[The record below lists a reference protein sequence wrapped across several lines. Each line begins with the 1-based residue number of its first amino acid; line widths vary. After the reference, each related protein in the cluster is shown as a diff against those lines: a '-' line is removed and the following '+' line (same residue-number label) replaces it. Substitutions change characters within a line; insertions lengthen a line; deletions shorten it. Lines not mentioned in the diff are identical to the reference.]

1 MTIRAA
7 LSAGITATVLAVAAS
22 IASAKDTY
30 PPLDVLLSTTTTTIG
45 QSFEYPDG
53 QAKITAAIVTMQ
65 PGQKTG
71 WHKHDAPLF
80 AYILEGEIT
89 VDYGPDGPKTYKTGD
104 SFVQAFE
111 SEHNGQNT
119 GDGITRILAVFA
131 GAEGTPNTVS
141 EKN

>member
-1 MTIRAA
+1 MRFQAA
-7 LSAGITATVLAVAAS
+7 LHVGITLSVVAFAATTAT
-22 IASAKDTY
+22 AKDTY

-45 QSFEYPDG
+45 QPFEYPEG
-53 QAKITAAIVTMQ
+53 QAKITGAIVTMQ

-71 WHKHDAPLF
+71 WHKHEAPLF

-89 VDYGPDGPKTYKTGD
+89 VDYGPNGTKTYKTGD
-104 SFVQAFE
+104 SFVEAFE